1 MRPEHEKIVPAG
13 LTEVEIGP
21 ELVPEPTPET
31 APDVSAPDVAP
42 TGADYSNI
50 GGISDALLTPDDPEL
65 AELFAKRNFRRQ
77 LAISALAGCA
87 MNLDGRHLLDM
98 ARDAWA
104 LADAM
109 LYSEEEDQSDLWPY
123 EAKSEIQV
131 ETETRAEPQPEP
143 EPEPIPAPWP
153 FKTPEQLRAEAVEAA
168 RQAHNAR
175 IARLQATPE
184 TESQAPAKPVS
195 LFAAWSA
202 PKS

>member
-1 MRPEHEKIVPAG
+1 MRPEHEKIAPAG
-13 LTEVEIGP
+13 LEMGAEVAATA
-21 ELVPEPTPET
+21 PEPVAAGAT
-31 APDVSAPDVAP
+31 APDVAP

-123 EAKSEIQV
+123 EAKPEAQV
-131 ETETRAEPQPEP
+131 ETEPRAEPQPGPQP